1 MEKLIQQFNQVGE
14 RIMAQLAAEYGKNA
28 SYVSEAQLQRFKR
41 DMQRRWLKTCN
52 PVYSV
57 LVSCCEVEETNRIF
71 AGDLAW
77 LELQKNNDLKLVG
90 FAESELGDREPVFS
104 GVTL

>member
-57 LVSCCEVEETNRIF
+57 LGPAVKSRRRTVF
-71 AGDLAW
+71 LLATSP
-77 LELQKNNDLKLVG
+77 G
-90 FAESELGDREPVFS
+90 
-104 GVTL
+104 